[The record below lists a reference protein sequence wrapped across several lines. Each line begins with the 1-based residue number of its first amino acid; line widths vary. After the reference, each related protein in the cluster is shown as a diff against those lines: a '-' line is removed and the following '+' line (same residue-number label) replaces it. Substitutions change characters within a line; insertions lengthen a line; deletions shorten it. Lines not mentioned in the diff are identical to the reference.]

1 MNDRLNKWIMF
12 SKHLERKER
21 LGALAEAHPAI
32 PCAMPEKRL
41 IGLHSGGPRA
51 PRDAVLPPI
60 CVTAETGIY
69 NQFIV
74 SLKFL

>member
-12 SKHLERKER
+12 SKRLERKER
-21 LGALAEAHPAI
+21 LGTLAEAHPAI

-41 IGLHSGGPRA
+41 VGLHSGGPRA
-51 PRDAVLPPI
+51 ARDAVLPPM
-60 CVTAETGIY
+60 CVTTETGIC
-69 NQFIV
+69 NQLIV